1 MNLSPGI
8 TKVNFVKE
16 GIQLNLNELR
26 ILFKI
31 HILQQ
36 KSRQIAPLT
45 VDVLYDIDS
54 QQMLEH
60 YHLQLLWFQWLFS
73 PAISQL
79 EICVCNLGLEFDEV
93 QF

>member
-1 MNLSPGI
+1 MKLSPGI
-8 TKVNFVKE
+8 TKVDFVKE
-16 GIQLNLNELR
+16 STIQSQR
-26 ILFKI
+26 IENSFKKI
-31 HILQQ
+31 ISYNK